1 MNTSDSRRHDI
12 CSKSCPKRR
21 ARHCGRKKSEILKQQ
36 DRLQKIP
43 PQLREQEL
51 DELVIQS
58 LARNEVPPYEK
69 WCLRQRTQQAMLP
82 FCVSPERWFCLSRA
96 RAPESVILQRE
107 VCKVLDGVL
116 LWL

>member
-58 LARNEVPPYEK
+58 LAKNEVPPYEK
-69 WCLRQRTQQAMLP
+69 WCLRQRAQQAMLP
-82 FCVSPERWFCLSRA
+82 FCVSPE
-96 RAPESVILQRE
+96 
-107 VCKVLDGVL
+107 DGVDL
-116 LWL
+116 ACSEPERLRAQFFKEKFARFSTAF